1 MFISPKT
8 TREQRKLRYFCNYIL
23 LIRSA
28 SLWASSWAR
37 LRAVRPVLLVLVAAL
52 SLVLPQAASAHPAPF
67 SYLDVEYHEDA
78 IEGTATLHVIDL
90 AHDLQVDL
98 PDGPIDSH
106 ILHHIAERKEDIGA
120 LLSDRIVMRGSDGAR
135 LMPDWQSVTVVAD
148 DDALRVGYRIEGAP
162 PAELS
167 VQALLFPYDR
177 VHQTFTNVYEGGELR
192 QQWIFGEGSSAQTYF
207 QGSVAGVLSVLGT
220 FIPSGIHHI
229 AIGPDHIL
237 FVIGLILLGGT
248 WRRLALIVTSFTIGH
263 SITLAL
269 AALNILVIPASII
282 EPAIALSIVIIGVDN
297 LMRGDG
303 KDLRPYLAFAF
314 GLIHGFGFAYV
325 LREFGLPDAN
335 LAFAL
340 LGFNLGVEIGQI
352 VIVLIAGGAM
362 VMLAKANAKAAKWV
376 QIAGSLAVALAGAYW
391 FVDRV
396 FFSGAG

>member
-1 MFISPKT
+1 MPNRLEITGKDCRLS
-8 TREQRKLRYFCNYIL
+8 YFCNYIAFWV
-23 LIRSA
+23 RSTIFLVVFIA
-28 SLWASSWAR
+28 AQ
-37 LRAVRPVLLVLVAAL
+37 AV
-52 SLVLPQAASAHPAPF
+52 SAHPAPF
-67 SYLDVEYHEDA
+67 AYLDVEYHPDR
-78 IEGTATLHVIDL
+78 IEGSATLHVIDV
-90 AHDLQVDL
+90 AHDLNVVL

-106 ILHHIAERKEDIGA
+106 FLHHLAERDDEIGA
-120 LLSDRIVMRGSDGAR
+120 MLSERIAFSGPDGVR
-135 LMPDWQSVTVVAD
+135 LIPRWEGASVVEG
-148 DDALRVGYRIEGAP
+148 DDALRLTYRIEGAP
-162 PAELS
+162 PAELQ
-167 VQALLFPYDR
+167 VQALLFPYDPI
-177 VHQTFTNVYEGGELR
+177 HQTFVNVYEDEELR
-192 QQWIFGEGSSAQTYF
+192 QQWIFGAGSNAQTYF
-207 QGSVAGVLSVLGT
+207 QGSIAGVLSVLGT

-303 KDLRPYLAFAF
+303 KDLRPYLAFGF

-352 VIVLIAGGAM
+352 VIVLIAGAAM
-362 VMLAKANAKAAKWV
+362 VMLAKANSKAAKSV
-376 QIAGSLAVALAGAYW
+376 QIAGSLAVAAAGAYW